1 MEEIK
6 REKHV
11 QIVSEQ
17 TKADIIR
24 NSVQGLSN
32 QPILSA
38 AEMKKQ
44 FVKPVVNGDGKPSAI
59 GEVDRVAK
67 EAEAAI
73 NEILALTQTAINAVL
88 SEVAKF
94 QGSIEA
100 NAMGVENLRVADVQI
115 NERIDSLRNM
125 AMSDIQALAG
135 RADEASA
142 KLAEVEAIAK
152 GASVP
157 IVYDNY
163 QAMIEDLNKASLT
176 QYLRG
181 NDIYFVATNAMDAWI
196 AGVSEKYMPYEYSTN
211 TALETAMEEGRLQ
224 VGHYILAT
232 LEGGKAHLKDYEKTE
247 THKEDI
253 KALLSLFPTIER

>member
-32 QPILSA
+32 QPTLSA

-59 GEVDRVAK
+59 GEVDRVAQ

-94 QGSIEA
+94 QSGIET
-100 NAMGVENLRVADVQI
+100 NALGIQGLQLADARI
-115 NERIDSLRNM
+115 NERIDSVRDKAL
-125 AMSDIQALAG
+125 SDIQTLAG
-135 RADEASA
+135 RADETSA
-142 KLAEVEAIAK
+142 KLSEVEAIAK

-196 AGVSEKYMPYEYSTN
+196 AGVSEKYMPYEYSTDEEVEK
-211 TALETAMEEGRLQ
+211 TMEEGRLQ

>member
-32 QPILSA
+32 QPTLSA

-59 GEVDRVAK
+59 SEVDRVAQ

-88 SEVAKF
+88 EKVTKF
-94 QGSIEA
+94 QSDIATNSSGIQ
-100 NAMGVENLRVADVQI
+100 NLRVADVRI
-115 NERIDSLRNM
+115 NERIDSLRNQ
-125 AMSDIQALAG
+125 AVLDIQALAG
-135 RADEASA
+135 RADETSA
-142 KLAEVEAIAK
+142 KLSEVEAIAK

-196 AGVSEKYMPYEYSTN
+196 AGVSEKYMPYEYSTDEEVEK
-211 TALETAMEEGRLQ
+211 TMEEGRLQ

-232 LEGGKAHLKDYEKTE
+232 LEGGRAHLKDYEKME

-253 KALLSLFPTIER
+253 RALLSLFPTIER